1 MPIFFSR
8 NFTNFEENLLSFE
21 KYLLIFEINLP
32 EYELT
37 YQNLVTELFSSENK
51 LYQILVRTL
60 QFLDEHIPI
69 FGKCLYSIWSKSIC
83 KISPK
88 FGKF

>member
-8 NFTNFEENLLSFE
+8 DFTNFEENLLIFE
-21 KYLLIFEINLP
+21 KYLLIHEINLS

-37 YQNLVTELFSSENK
+37 YQNLVTELFSTENK
-51 LYQILVRTL
+51 LYQILVSSL
-60 QFLDEHIPI
+60 QFLDGHLPI
-69 FGKCLYSIWSKSIC
+69 FGKFLNSIWSKSIC
-83 KISPK
+83 KICPK